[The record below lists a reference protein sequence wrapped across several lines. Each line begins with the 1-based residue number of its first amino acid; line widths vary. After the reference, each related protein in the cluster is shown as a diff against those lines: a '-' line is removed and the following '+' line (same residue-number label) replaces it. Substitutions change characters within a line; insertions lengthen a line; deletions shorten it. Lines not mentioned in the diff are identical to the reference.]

1 MPPRK
6 TKATNTTAQK
16 KLCATRCGLTVAT
29 VNKYVSL
36 YQLDASDPERFFIQ
50 WQAVKK
56 DDTPKDIDEAEAK
69 KKLAIEK
76 AHKMEIDRKRAELE
90 LSIKK
95 GATIPIAEEAQLWA
109 HVGLVIK
116 STLESLPRTSSI
128 MLEGKTA
135 KEIEKVL
142 DDKVREILL
151 QLTSIKK

>member
-6 TKATNTTAQK
+6 TKAVNTTAQK
-16 KLCATRCGLTVAT
+16 KLCAARCGLTLAT
-29 VNKYVSL
+29 VSKYVSE
-36 YQLDASDPERFFIQ
+36 YQFDASDPERFYIQ

-142 DDKVREILL
+142 DGKVREILL
-151 QLTSIKK
+151 QLTNIKK

>member
-1 MPPRK
+1 MPPVKKK
-6 TKATNTTAQK
+6 TKYTAAQK
-16 KLCATRCGLTVAT
+16 KLCGTRCGLSLAS
-29 VNKYVSL
+29 VNQYVSQ
-36 YQLDASDPERFFIQ
+36 YQLDASDPDRFYIQ

-76 AHKMEIDRKRAELE
+76 AHKMEIDRKRAQLE
-90 LSIKK
+90 LSIKQ

-135 KEIEKVL
+135 KEIENVL
-142 DDKVREILL
+142 DGKVREILL
-151 QLTSIKK
+151 QLTNIKK